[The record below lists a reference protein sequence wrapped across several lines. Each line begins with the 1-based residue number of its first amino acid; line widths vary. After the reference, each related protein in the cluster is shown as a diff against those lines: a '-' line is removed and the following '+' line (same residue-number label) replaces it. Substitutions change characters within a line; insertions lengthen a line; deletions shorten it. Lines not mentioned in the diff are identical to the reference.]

1 MDRRAFLLGTLAGSV
16 LAAPIAAAAQQ
27 VGIGSSEWP
36 PGPKGLGPGVS
47 MLVVNRHPH
56 TLHVRYPAGHTVG
69 PHRHISG
76 EDVTVLS
83 GTLLIGWGEVWDPTK
98 FKAVRAGENVVVPP
112 GVVHFS
118 AVREETVMEV
128 KILGPYS
135 IEYILDADDPRPE
148 KR

>member
-1 MDRRAFLLGTLAGSV
+1 
-16 LAAPIAAAAQQ
+16 
-27 VGIGSSEWP
+27 
-36 PGPKGLGPGVS
+36 
-47 MLVVNRHPH
+47 
-56 TLHVRYPAGHTVG
+56 
-69 PHRHISG
+69 
-76 EDVTVLS
+76 VLS